1 MKTFIKSIGLIICGC
16 TVTVTLLAHEGATGI
31 VKQRMDSMSEMG
43 DAVKVIADMAK
54 GKSEFNIEAVRA
66 STKVLS
72 SHAGNIVDHFPDS
85 EESRNSH
92 VSEALPAIWESW
104 EKFEQQAE
112 DLKDAVIELEN
123 KAALELDART
133 LRIVF
138 ARTAKACSAC
148 HDDFRK
154 PQE

>member
-1 MKTFIKSIGLIICGC
+1 MCGC
-16 TVTVTLLAHEGATGI
+16 VITVTLFAHEGATGI
-31 VKQRMDSMSEMG
+31 VKQRMDAMSEMG
-43 DAVKVIADMAK
+43 DAFKVIADMAK
-54 GKSEFNIEAVRA
+54 GRSEFNIEEVRSA
-66 STKVLS
+66 TKVLA

-85 EESRNSH
+85 DESRNSH

-104 EKFEQQAE
+104 EKFEQQAA
-112 DLKDAVIELEN
+112 DLESAVTELE
-123 KAALELDART
+123 KDVTTDLDQRT

-154 PQE
+154 PQD

>member
-1 MKTFIKSIGLIICGC
+1 M
-16 TVTVTLLAHEGATGI
+16 TLLAHEGATGI
-31 VKQRMDSMSEMG
+31 VKQRMDAMSEMG

-54 GKSEFNIEAVRA
+54 GKSEFDIEEVRA
-66 STKVLS
+66 STKVLA

-92 VSEALPAIWESW
+92 VSEALPTIWESW
-104 EKFEQQAE
+104 EKFERQAA
-112 DLKDAVIELEN
+112 DLENALRELE
-123 KAALELDART
+123 KDVAADLDQRT
-133 LRIVF
+133 LRIAF